1 MRTPFASF
9 RPSAVLRVSRPL
21 WSAVAAAC
29 AWAAPLQAQS
39 SPPLEQL
46 ERTVDSL
53 RAGGASAAYARA
65 LLDLAAAYEDQTR
78 LEDAARTSRAAI
90 AVATEARDS
99 VTLGGAYHTL
109 GLVHWSAN
117 RYDSS
122 LVNLGAARRIRRVL
136 PDSAALARTINTIG
150 ASYYQLAAF
159 EPALDAFMRAL
170 ELRRLINDIRGTATV
185 LANVAKVYHD
195 WGQRERAR
203 PVFEE
208 AVALAEQAD
217 DPSTLGYVLNSLA
230 RLHIDE
236 DNLSEARRAIER
248 SVTAY
253 AALDTT
259 RSRSSYASGW
269 SLNVLA
275 YALLDLREGRVGDG
289 IARLDSLRQV
299 AMERGSVRGQ
309 AQALLHLGIAYAQRG
324 DPARGDTARA
334 RALLSESLALSQRVD
349 QRVYALEALAQLS
362 ALDERAGR
370 SADALRLLR
379 AHVALRDTIF
389 NQAGAQRIAAME
401 ARADAE
407 REQRLNAALREEQRV
422 QGLVIA
428 RQRTAVLL
436 SSVILLL
443 ATLVLGM
450 LAYFMRRGRAR
461 EAALAQ
467 TNADLAGANAE
478 LNSALSEVR
487 TLKGLI
493 PICSSCKSVRDDDGY
508 WEALETYIA
517 SRSDAVF
524 SHSICHACGPKL
536 YGDHWPDEQTPTEP
550 HGPPAHSS

>member
-1 MRTPFASF
+1 MPHHAAPSRL
-9 RPSAVLRVSRPL
+9 SAVCHACRFL
-21 WSAVAAAC
+21 WLGVAALC
-29 AWAAPLQAQS
+29 LRAAPVSAQS
-39 SPPLEQL
+39 ASALPAL
-46 ERTVDSL
+46 ERAVDSL
-53 RAGGASAAYARA
+53 RPAGHSAAYARA
-65 LLDLAAAYEDQTR
+65 LLALASEYEDQAR
-78 LEDAARTSRAAI
+78 LEDATRTSRTAI
-90 AVATEARDS
+90 AVATAVRDS
-99 VTLGGAYHTL
+99 ATLGAAYHTL

-150 ASYYQLAAF
+150 ASYYQLAAY

-185 LANVAKVYHD
+185 LANIAKVYHD

-208 AVALAEQAD
+208 AAALAEQAN

-269 SLNVLA
+269 SLNALA

-299 AMERGSVRGQ
+299 AMERGSARGQ

-324 DPARGDTARA
+324 DLARGDTARA

-349 QRVYALEALAQLS
+349 QRVFALEALAQLS
-362 ALDERAGR
+362 ALEERAGR

-422 QGLVIA
+422 QALVIA
-428 RQRTAVLL
+428 RQHTAVTLG
-436 SSVILLL
+436 SVILLL
-443 ATLVLGM
+443 AALVLGM
-450 LAYFMRRGRAR
+450 LAYFMRKGRAR

-467 TNADLAGANAE
+467 SNTDLAGANAE
-478 LNSALSEVR
+478 LSSALSEVR

-508 WEALETYIA
+508 WEAVETYIG

-524 SHSICHACGPKL
+524 SHSICSACGPKL
-536 YGDHWPDEQTPTEP
+536 YGDHWPNDAAVSPP
-550 HGPPAHSS
+550 VGPSVQPS